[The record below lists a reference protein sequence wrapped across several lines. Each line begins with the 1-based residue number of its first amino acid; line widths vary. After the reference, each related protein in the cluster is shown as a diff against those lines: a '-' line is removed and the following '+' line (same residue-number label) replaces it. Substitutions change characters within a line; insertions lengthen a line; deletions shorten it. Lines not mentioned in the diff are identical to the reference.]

1 MEKSR
6 KEDWFKTFSWTSLIG
21 STGLVIAMLAG
32 YIWLMEFDGRS
43 YAMVCAAIATSSLVL
58 TMMFIKDPPTTL
70 DRKAM
75 VRWPAL
81 FYRLRHVPVMFLRP
95 ASDLSTARLRQC
107 VSRKE
112 FLFFAG
118 TGLFFLSGSLMY
130 TAYTPFLKDSGVTDS
145 EVFLAYTVLHM
156 SKVIFLPFN
165 QRIVARGGEEAM
177 SRLAYVP
184 RISGIVLA
192 IVAASLVAGNHGSV
206 LMISLFAFIAAEIGF
221 TIWSTTTTASL
232 LRIIPGGHEG
242 SILGINSA
250 IVGAGLLIGSIAAGE
265 VSGAFGYVV
274 TFSLAIVFAIASFV
288 MVSRF
293 FRKALLIVKVAA

>member
-1 MEKSR
+1 
-6 KEDWFKTFSWTSLIG
+6 
-21 STGLVIAMLAG
+21 
-32 YIWLMEFDGRS
+32 
-43 YAMVCAAIATSSLVL
+43 
-58 TMMFIKDPPTTL
+58 
-70 DRKAM
+70 
-75 VRWPAL
+75 
-81 FYRLRHVPVMFLRP
+81 
-95 ASDLSTARLRQC
+95 
-107 VSRKE
+107 
-112 FLFFAG
+112 
-118 TGLFFLSGSLMY
+118 
-130 TAYTPFLKDSGVTDS
+130 
-145 EVFLAYTVLHM
+145 
-156 SKVIFLPFN
+156 
-165 QRIVARGGEEAM
+165 M